1 MENSNFIKYV
11 KCHWRSSKKIR
22 KCQRYSGTDTRVLNT
37 RGKLGSRSEDQK
49 NMVDEGNY
57 LKGVAWDET
66 PAAKDRVWL
75 CTQLAWTEGPPEW
88 TARLLRKYWL

>member
-1 MENSNFIKYV
+1 
-11 KCHWRSSKKIR
+11 
-22 KCQRYSGTDTRVLNT
+22 
-37 RGKLGSRSEDQK
+37 
-49 NMVDEGNY
+49 MVDEGNY